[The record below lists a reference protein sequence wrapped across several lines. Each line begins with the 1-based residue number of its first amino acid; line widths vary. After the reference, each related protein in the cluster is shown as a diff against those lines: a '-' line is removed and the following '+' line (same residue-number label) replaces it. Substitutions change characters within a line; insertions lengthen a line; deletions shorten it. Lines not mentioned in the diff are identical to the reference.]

1 MSDVAAEAAASSVK
15 RPRNRRA
22 IHRFAL
28 LQTLLVVAVVLV
40 ALPIAFN
47 SMGSELVGRQER
59 LLYQFPGGQP
69 MLDND
74 ETAAPANLSY
84 LNIAAEDLDEEA
96 GSITFVIAGHRA
108 CGNSC
113 APVELTFFSVEDDAH
128 MRRAL
133 PPSVSLTLKPD
144 DVFITQTVQLPVRGQ
159 PGLYP
164 FDSYQIW
171 LGVAGA
177 VVEQGQKTQL
187 TAPLLSGHALLT
199 TQNQL
204 RDYVMKAPVDI
215 DPARVTLETDPV
227 HMIGVQQ
234 LQFDRP
240 IHTKILAVLL
250 IVLIAAS
257 AIIAVAMRA
266 MTDLLIGIG
275 SLILAIWGVR
285 SVLVPSGMA
294 IVTSIDLALSLVIL
308 LMLFGVSVRAALYF
322 HRTSELPEI
331 QLRRRRRQ
339 D

>member
-1 MSDVAAEAAASSVK
+1 MSDAAAEAAEAPDK
-15 RPRNRRA
+15 PRHRRV

-28 LQTLLVVAVVLV
+28 LQTLLVVTVVLI

-47 SMGSELVGRQER
+47 SMRSELLGKQER
-59 LLYQFPGGQP
+59 LLYQFPSGQP

-74 ETAAPANLSY
+74 ATAAPANLSY
-84 LNIAAEDLDEEA
+84 LNIAAEDLNEEE
-96 GSITFVIAGHRA
+96 GSVTFVISGHRSCGEA
-108 CGNSC
+108 C
-113 APVELTFFSVEDDAH
+113 AEVELTFFSVEDDAH

-133 PPSVSLTLKPD
+133 PPSVSLTLTTD
-144 DVFITQTVQLPVRGQ
+144 DVFVTQTVQLPVRGQ
-159 PGLYP
+159 PSLYP

-171 LGVAGA
+171 LGVAGS
-177 VVEQGQKTQL
+177 VVDQGQKKQL

-204 RDYVMKAPVDI
+204 RDYVMKEPVDI
-215 DPARVTLETDPV
+215 DPARVTLESDPV

-234 LQFDRP
+234 LEFDRP

-285 SVLVPSGMA
+285 SVLVPSGLSV
-294 IVTSIDLALSLVIL
+294 VTSIDLALSLVIL
-308 LMLFGVSVRAALYF
+308 LMLFGVSLRAALYF
-322 HRTSELPEI
+322 RKTSELPEI
-331 QLRRRRRQ
+331 RLRRPRQ
-339 D
+339 

>member
-1 MSDVAAEAAASSVK
+1 MSDAAAEAAESPH
-15 RPRNRRA
+15 RPRHRRV

-28 LQTLLVVAVVLV
+28 LQTLLVVTAVLI

-47 SMGSELVGRQER
+47 SMRSELLGKEER
-59 LLYQFPGGQP
+59 FLYQFPGGQR

-74 ETAAPANLSY
+74 EDTAPANLSY

-96 GSITFVIAGHRA
+96 GSITFVVAGHRA

-113 APVELTFFSVEDDAH
+113 AEVQLTFFSVEDDAH

-133 PPSVSLTLKPD
+133 PPSVTLTLKSD

-159 PGLYP
+159 PSLYP
-164 FDSYQIW
+164 FDGYQIW
-171 LGVAGA
+171 LGVAGSA
-177 VVEQGQKTQL
+177 VEQGQKTQL

-204 RDYVMKAPVDI
+204 RDFVMSPPVDI
-215 DPARVTLETDPV
+215 DPARVSLETDPV

-234 LQFDRP
+234 LVFDRP
-240 IHTKILAVLL
+240 VHTKILAVLL

-285 SVLVPSGMA
+285 SVLVPSGMS

-308 LMLFGVSVRAALYF
+308 LMLFGVSIRAALYF
-322 HRTSELPEI
+322 RKTSELPEI
-331 QLRRRRRQ
+331 RLRKRHE
-339 D
+339 

>member
-1 MSDVAAEAAASSVK
+1 MTDAAGEAAEAPH
-15 RPRNRRA
+15 RPRRRRV

-28 LQTLLVVAVVLV
+28 LQTLLVVTVVLI
-40 ALPIAFN
+40 ALPVAFN
-47 SMGSELVGRQER
+47 SMRSELLGRQER
-59 LLYQFPGGQP
+59 ILYQFPGGQP
-69 MLDND
+69 MPDND

-84 LNIAAEDLDEEA
+84 LNIAAEDLDEET
-96 GSITFVIAGHRA
+96 GSITFVVSGHRA
-108 CGNSC
+108 CGDTC
-113 APVELTFFSVEDDAH
+113 PEVQLTFFSVEDDAH

-133 PPSVSLTLKPD
+133 PPSVSLTLKTD
-144 DVFITQTVQLPVRGQ
+144 DVFVTQTVQLPVRGQ
-159 PGLYP
+159 PSLYP
-164 FDSYQIW
+164 FDNYLIW
-171 LGVAGA
+171 LGVAGS
-177 VVEQGQKTQL
+177 VVEQGQKKQL

-204 RDYVMKAPVDI
+204 RDYVMRAPLEI
-215 DPARVTLETDPV
+215 DPTRVSLETDPV

-234 LQFDRP
+234 LEFDRP
-240 IHTKILAVLL
+240 VHTKILAVLL

-285 SVLVPSGMA
+285 SVLVPSGMS

-308 LMLFGVSVRAALYF
+308 LMLFGVSLRAALYF
-322 HRTSELPEI
+322 RRTSELPEI
-331 QLRRRRRQ
+331 QLRKRRPR

>member
-1 MSDVAAEAAASSVK
+1 MSDAAGEAAESVPK
-15 RPRNRRA
+15 SAKSRRT

-47 SMGSELVGRQER
+47 SMGSELLGRQER
-59 LLYQFPGGQP
+59 FLYQFPSGQP
-69 MLDND
+69 MPDND

-96 GSITFVIAGHRA
+96 GSITFVISGHRA
-108 CGNSC
+108 CGNNC
-113 APVELTFFSVEDDAH
+113 AEVQLTFFSVEDDAH

-133 PPSVSLTLKPD
+133 PPSVSLTLKTD

-159 PGLYP
+159 PSLYP
-164 FDSYQIW
+164 FDGYQIW
-171 LGVAGA
+171 LGVAGT

-204 RDYVMKAPVDI
+204 RDYVMKPPVEI
-215 DPARVTLETDPV
+215 DPSRVALETDPI

-234 LQFDRP
+234 LVFDRP
-240 IHTKILAVLL
+240 VHTKILAVLL

-285 SVLVPSGMA
+285 SVLVPSGMS

-308 LMLFGVSVRAALYF
+308 LMLLGVSIRAALYF

-331 QLRRRRRQ
+331 RLRRRRPQ